1 VRTETRDAF
10 KFKFKFSSVEGG
22 SLEMPGASTSKGRVA
37 PALGLPADETLF
49 DARGVILLTHAPQ
62 TGVSIFE
69 ALLEARMYVCM
80 YSTTPRNGNRTNGN
94 HLDQSLSSP
103 QKNGN

>member
-1 VRTETRDAF
+1 MQVAVAHVSHHHITSSPVRTETRDAF

-69 ALLEARMYVCM
+69 ALL
-80 YSTTPRNGNRTNGN
+80 G
-94 HLDQSLSSP
+94 SP
-103 QKNGN
+103 